1 LPKSPHVWLVLTA
14 TSDLAQYCV
23 MPKFPIQTERT

>member
-1 LPKSPHVWLVLTA
+1 LVLTA